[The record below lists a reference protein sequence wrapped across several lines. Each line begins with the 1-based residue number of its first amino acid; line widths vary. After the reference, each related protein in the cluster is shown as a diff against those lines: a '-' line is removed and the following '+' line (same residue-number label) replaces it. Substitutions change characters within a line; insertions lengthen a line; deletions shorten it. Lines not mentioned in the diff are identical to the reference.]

1 MTDNFI
7 VFTTYPDAESALGA
21 AKHIVRQKLAA
32 CVNVLPQ
39 MTSVYEWQG
48 EARTDTEHLL
58 LMKTTAARYP
68 ALESAIRDSHPYELP
83 EIIATPI
90 ARGLE
95 GYLEWIAAQTTA

>member
-1 MTDNFI
+1 MTDSLL
-7 VFTTYPDAESALGA
+7 VFATYPDAESALLA

-39 MTSVYEWQG
+39 MTSVYEWQS